1 MGHVVGTIFLGHVLE
16 HACAA
21 VIVEVDVDIGEGD
34 TVGIEKTL
42 EQKVVFYGVDLCD
55 TQAVGHTRTCG

>member
-1 MGHVVGTIFLGHVLE
+1 MGHVVGAIFLGHVLE

-34 TVGIEKTL
+34 TVGVEKTL
-42 EQKVVFYGVDLCD
+42 EQEVIFYGVDLGD
-55 TQAVGHTRTCG
+55 TQTVGHARSCG